1 MSDTSP
7 PRTAPLQVVLID
19 DDDGLRTALADS
31 FAIAGIDVEPF
42 ADPRAALARLG
53 SDFPGVVVSDI
64 RMPKMDGHAVAEAV
78 AARDPELP
86 VILMT
91 GHGDIATAVAAL
103 KRGAWDFIAK
113 PFAADHMIASVRR
126 ALDMRR
132 LVLDN
137 RRLRAAAQEA
147 ETHYPLIGDTPAMV
161 RLRDTIRQLA
171 DVDVDVLVEGETGT
185 GKELVALLLHRWSQ
199 RRARQFVAVDCAA
212 LPDAVA
218 DEALFG
224 SRAQP
229 GRIADADRGT
239 LFLDEIDSM
248 SPALQGKLLRVVEER
263 ELPQPGGAPRV
274 VNLRIVAAAKTDLA
288 VAVGEGRFRADL
300 LYRLET
306 VRLRIP
312 PLRERRADVPLLFAW
327 FLGEAAERF
336 GRARPLID
344 PAMEARLVT
353 DEWVGNVRE
362 LRNFATRVVLGL
374 DDGAP
379 TPADRPPLAERV
391 DRFEAATI
399 RATLERVHG
408 DVGAAAAE
416 LQLPRRSLYD
426 RLQRHGIEP
435 AAFRPRA
442 PSSPRE

>member
-1 MSDTSP
+1 MSESP
-7 PRTAPLQVVLID
+7 LRVVLID
-19 DDDGLRTALADS
+19 DDEGLRAALADS
-31 FAIAGIDVEPF
+31 FAIAGIDVEPYGD
-42 ADPRAALARLG
+42 ARAALAQLDAEFRG
-53 SDFPGVVVSDI
+53 IVVSDI
-64 RMPKMDGHAVAEAV
+64 RMPRMDGHALFEAV

-91 GHGDIATAVAAL
+91 GHGDIAMAVAAL
-103 KRGAWDFIAK
+103 KQGAFDFIAK
-113 PFAADHMIASVRR
+113 PFAADHLIASARR
-126 ALDMRR
+126 ALEMRR
-132 LVLDN
+132 LVLEN
-137 RRLRAAAQEA
+137 RRLRVAAAEA
-147 ETHYPLIGDTPAMV
+147 ETHYPLIGETPAMA

-185 GKELVALLLHRWSQ
+185 GKELVALLLHRWSH

-229 GRIADADRGT
+229 GRVADADRGT

-274 VNLRIVAAAKTDLA
+274 VNLRVVAAAKTDLA
-288 VAVGEGRFRADL
+288 AAVAEGRFRADL

-312 PLRERRADVPLLFAW
+312 PLRERRADVPLLFAY

-336 GRARPLID
+336 GRERPNID
-344 PAMEARLVT
+344 PAVEARLVADDWT
-353 DEWVGNVRE
+353 GNVRE
-362 LRNFATRVVLGL
+362 LRNYATRVVLGVAE
-374 DDGAP
+374 G
-379 TPADRPPLAERV
+379 TPSAADQLPLAERV

-399 RATLERVHG
+399 RAALDRVRG

-435 AAFRPRA
+435 AAFRQ
-442 PSSPRE
+442 RE

>member
-1 MSDTSP
+1 MSDTPP

>member
-1 MSDTSP
+1 MNDTPTASP
-7 PRTAPLQVVLID
+7 ALRVVLID
-19 DDDGLRTALADS
+19 DDDGLRHALADS

-42 ADPRAALARLG
+42 ADPRAALALLG
-53 SDFPGVVVSDI
+53 ADFPGVVVSDI

-103 KRGAWDFIAK
+103 KKGAWDFIAK
-113 PFAADHMIASVRR
+113 PFAADHLIASVRR
-126 ALDMRR
+126 ALDVRR
-132 LVLDN
+132 LVLEN
-137 RRLRAAAQEA
+137 RRLRVAVEEA
-147 ETHYPLIGDTPAMV
+147 ETHYPLIGETPVMV
-161 RLRDTIRQLA
+161 RLRETIRQLA
-171 DVDVDVLVEGETGT
+171 DIDVDVLVEGETGT
-185 GKELVALLLHRWSQ
+185 GKELVALLLHRWSH
-199 RRARQFVAVDCAA
+199 RRTRQFVAVDCAA
-212 LPDAVA
+212 LPDAIA

-224 SRAQP
+224 SRAHP

-263 ELPQPGGAPRV
+263 ELPQPGAAPRI
-274 VNLRIVAAAKTDLA
+274 VNLRVVAAAKTDLSA
-288 VAVGEGRFRADL
+288 AASDGRFRADL

-312 PLRERRADVPLLFAW
+312 PLRERRADVPLLFAF

-336 GRARPLID
+336 GRPRPMID
-344 PAMEARLVT
+344 AAVEARLVSDDWT
-353 DEWVGNVRE
+353 GNVRE
-362 LRNFATRVVLGL
+362 LRNYATRVVLGL
-374 DDGAP
+374 GGGDA
-379 TPADRPPLAERV
+379 TAADQLPLSERV

-399 RATLERVHG
+399 RATLERVRG

-426 RLQRHGIEP
+426 RMQRHGIEP
-435 AAFRPRA
+435 AAFRPA
-442 PSSPRE
+442 ANKPE

>member
-1 MSDTSP
+1 MSDSP
-7 PRTAPLQVVLID
+7 LRVVLID

-31 FAIAGIDVEPF
+31 FAIAGIDVEPYGD
-42 ADPRAALARLG
+42 ARAALAQLDA
-53 SDFPGVVVSDI
+53 DFRGIVVSDI
-64 RMPKMDGHAVAEAV
+64 RMPRMDGHALFEAV

-91 GHGDIATAVAAL
+91 GHGDIAMAVAAL
-103 KRGAWDFIAK
+103 KQGAFDFIAK
-113 PFAADHMIASVRR
+113 PFAADHLIASARR
-126 ALDMRR
+126 ALEMRR
-132 LVLDN
+132 LVLEN
-137 RRLRAAAQEA
+137 RRLRVAAAEA

-185 GKELVALLLHRWSQ
+185 GKELVALLLHRWSH

-229 GRIADADRGT
+229 GRVADADRGT

-274 VNLRIVAAAKTDLA
+274 VNLRVVAAAKTDLA
-288 VAVGEGRFRADL
+288 AAVAEGRFRADL

-312 PLRERRADVPLLFAW
+312 PLRERRADVPLLFAY

-336 GRARPLID
+336 GRERPNID
-344 PAMEARLVT
+344 PAVEARLVADDWT
-353 DEWVGNVRE
+353 GNVRE
-362 LRNFATRVVLGL
+362 LRNYATRVVLGVAE
-374 DDGAP
+374 G
-379 TPADRPPLAERV
+379 TPSAADQLPLAERV

-399 RATLERVHG
+399 RAALDRVRG

-435 AAFRPRA
+435 AAFRQ
-442 PSSPRE
+442 RE

>member
-1 MSDTSP
+1 MSEE
-7 PRTAPLQVVLID
+7 PLRVVLID
-19 DDDGLRTALADS
+19 DDEGLRTALADS
-31 FAIAGIDVEPF
+31 FAIAGIDVEPYGD
-42 ADPRAALARLG
+42 ARAALAQLDA
-53 SDFPGVVVSDI
+53 DFRGIVVSDI
-64 RMPKMDGHAVAEAV
+64 RMPRMDGHALFEAV

-91 GHGDIATAVAAL
+91 GHGDIAMAVAAL
-103 KRGAWDFIAK
+103 KQGAFDFIAK
-113 PFAADHMIASVRR
+113 PFAADHLIASARR
-126 ALDMRR
+126 ALEMRR
-132 LVLDN
+132 LVLEN
-137 RRLRAAAQEA
+137 RRLRVAAAEA

-185 GKELVALLLHRWSQ
+185 GKELVALLLHRWSH

-229 GRIADADRGT
+229 GRVADADRGT

-274 VNLRIVAAAKTDLA
+274 VNLRVVAAAKTDLTAA
-288 VAVGEGRFRADL
+288 VAEGRFRADL

-312 PLRERRADVPLLFAW
+312 PLRERRADVPLLFAY

-336 GRARPLID
+336 GRERPNID
-344 PAMEARLVT
+344 PAVEARLVA
-353 DEWVGNVRE
+353 DDWPGNVRE
-362 LRNFATRVVLGL
+362 LRNYATRVVLGVAE
-374 DDGAP
+374 G
-379 TPADRPPLAERV
+379 TPSAADQLPLAERV

-399 RATLERVHG
+399 RAALDRVRG

-435 AAFRPRA
+435 AAFRQ
-442 PSSPRE
+442 RE

>member
-1 MSDTSP
+1 MSEV
-7 PRTAPLQVVLID
+7 PLRVVLID
-19 DDDGLRTALADS
+19 DDEGLRTALADS
-31 FAIAGIDVEPF
+31 FAIAGIEVEPHGD
-42 ADPRAALARLG
+42 ARAALAQLDA
-53 SDFPGVVVSDI
+53 DFRGIVVSDI
-64 RMPKMDGHAVAEAV
+64 RMPRMDGHALFEAV

-91 GHGDIATAVAAL
+91 GHGDIAMAVAAL
-103 KRGAWDFIAK
+103 KQGAFDFIAK
-113 PFAADHMIASVRR
+113 PFAADHLIASARR
-126 ALDMRR
+126 ALEMRR
-132 LVLDN
+132 LVLEN
-137 RRLRAAAQEA
+137 RRLRVAAAEA

-185 GKELVALLLHRWSQ
+185 GKELVALLLHRWSH

-229 GRIADADRGT
+229 GRVADADRGT

-274 VNLRIVAAAKTDLA
+274 VNLRVVAAAKTDLA
-288 VAVGEGRFRADL
+288 AAVAEGRFRADL

-312 PLRERRADVPLLFAW
+312 PLRERRADVPLLFAY

-336 GRARPLID
+336 GRERPNID
-344 PAMEARLVT
+344 PAVEARLVADDWT
-353 DEWVGNVRE
+353 GNVRE
-362 LRNFATRVVLGL
+362 LRNYATRVVLGVAE
-374 DDGAP
+374 G
-379 TPADRPPLAERV
+379 TPSAADQLPLAERV

-399 RATLERVHG
+399 RAALDRVRG

-435 AAFRPRA
+435 AAFRQ
-442 PSSPRE
+442 RE

>member
-1 MSDTSP
+1 MSEP
-7 PRTAPLQVVLID
+7 PLRVVLID
-19 DDDGLRTALADS
+19 DDEGLRTALADS
-31 FAIAGIDVEPF
+31 FAIAGLEVEPYGD
-42 ADPRAALARLG
+42 ARAALARLDA
-53 SDFPGVVVSDI
+53 DFRGIVVSDL
-64 RMPKMDGHAVAEAV
+64 RMPRMDGHALFEAV

-91 GHGDIATAVAAL
+91 GHGDIAMAVAAL
-103 KRGAWDFIAK
+103 KQGAFDFIAK
-113 PFAADHMIASVRR
+113 PFAADHLIASARR
-126 ALDMRR
+126 ALEMRR
-132 LVLDN
+132 LVLEN
-137 RRLRAAAQEA
+137 RRLRVAAAEA
-147 ETHYPLIGDTPAMV
+147 ESHYPLIGETPAMV

-185 GKELVALLLHRWSQ
+185 GKELVALLLHRWSH

-229 GRIADADRGT
+229 GRVADADRGT

-274 VNLRIVAAAKTDLA
+274 VNLRVVAAAKTDLA
-288 VAVGEGRFRADL
+288 AAVAEGRFRADL

-312 PLRERRADVPLLFAW
+312 PLRERRADVPLLFAY

-336 GRARPLID
+336 GRERPNID
-344 PAMEARLVT
+344 PAVEARLVADDWT
-353 DEWVGNVRE
+353 GNVRE
-362 LRNFATRVVLGL
+362 LRNYATRVVLGVAE
-374 DDGAP
+374 GAP
-379 TPADRPPLAERV
+379 SAADQLPLAERV

-399 RATLERVHG
+399 RAALDRVRG
-408 DVGAAAAE
+408 DVAAAAAE

-435 AAFRPRA
+435 AAFRQ
-442 PSSPRE
+442 RE

>member
-1 MSDTSP
+1 MSEALL
-7 PRTAPLQVVLID
+7 RVVLID
-19 DDDGLRTALADS
+19 DDEGLRTALADS
-31 FAIAGIDVEPF
+31 FAIAGIEVEPHGD
-42 ADPRAALARLG
+42 ARAALAQLDA
-53 SDFPGVVVSDI
+53 DFPGIVVSDI
-64 RMPKMDGHAVAEAV
+64 RMPRMDGHALFEAV

-91 GHGDIATAVAAL
+91 GHGDIAMAVAAL
-103 KRGAWDFIAK
+103 KRGAFDFIAK
-113 PFAADHMIASVRR
+113 PFAADHLIASARR
-126 ALDMRR
+126 ALEMRR
-132 LVLDN
+132 LVLEN
-137 RRLRAAAQEA
+137 RRLRIAAAEA

-185 GKELVALLLHRWSQ
+185 GKELVALLLHRWSH

-229 GRIADADRGT
+229 GRVADADRGT

-274 VNLRIVAAAKTDLA
+274 VNLRVVAAAKTDLA
-288 VAVGEGRFRADL
+288 GAVAEGRFRADL

-312 PLRERRADVPLLFAW
+312 PLRERRADVPLLFAY

-336 GRARPLID
+336 GRERPNID
-344 PAMEARLVT
+344 PAVEARLVA
-353 DEWVGNVRE
+353 DDWAGNVRE
-362 LRNFATRVVLGL
+362 LRNYATRVVLGVAEEKPSARDQL
-374 DDGAP
+374 
-379 TPADRPPLAERV
+379 PLAERV

-399 RATLERVHG
+399 RATLDRVRG

-435 AAFRPRA
+435 AAFRH
-442 PSSPRE
+442 RE